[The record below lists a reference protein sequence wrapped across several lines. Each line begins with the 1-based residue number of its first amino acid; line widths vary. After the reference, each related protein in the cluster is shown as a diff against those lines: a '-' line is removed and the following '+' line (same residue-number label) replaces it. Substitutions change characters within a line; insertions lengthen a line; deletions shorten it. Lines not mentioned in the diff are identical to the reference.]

1 MSLRSAE
8 RTIGPV
14 DVALRLAIVG
24 LTLGTAYVH
33 STLGGLL
40 FTLNALG
47 YVTAAVAMV
56 IPLGIAVQYRWFIRI
71 GLIGYAAATIVGWAI
86 QGPYFTTAYIAKA
99 IEVGLIVLVAID
111 FARMD
116 GNPIKVVKG
125 ELAQLSARFGRRSA
139 TGSAGA

>member
-1 MSLRSAE
+1 MTLRTA
-8 RTIGPV
+8 RRAIRPA

-24 LTLGTAYVH
+24 LALGTAYIH

-56 IPLGIAVQYRWFIRI
+56 IPLAIAVRYRSFVRL
-71 GLIGYAAATIVGWAI
+71 GLIAYAAATIVGWAI
-86 QGPYFTTAYIAKA
+86 QGPYFMTAYIAKA
-99 IEVGLIVLVAID
+99 IEVALIALVAID

-116 GNPIKVVKG
+116 GNPVNVVKG

-139 TGSAGA
+139 TGQAGA